1 MMSSS
6 GRATRFAF
14 VFSAACAIGLGL
26 SAPARA
32 DGIDVPRA
40 SRAIH
45 CNTITLVCE
54 NARTY
59 GLCPIGVTDV
69 GELVTGTLTTPGPTY
84 VRLIPMGNGYR
95 YAGRGI
101 WFDGKGDA
109 GRLYFG
115 HRRSVA
121 CAVEWH

>member
-1 MMSSS
+1 M
-6 GRATRFAF
+6 
-14 VFSAACAIGLGL
+14 
-26 SAPARA
+26 ARA
-32 DGIDVPRA
+32 DGIGVPQA
-40 SRAIH
+40 AATY

-54 NARTY
+54 NARSY

-101 WFDGKGDA
+101 WFDGKGSA

-115 HRRSVA
+115 SDNRSVA
-121 CAVEWH
+121 CSVNW

>member
-1 MMSSS
+1 MTLRPD
-6 GRATRFAF
+6 RALCFISL
-14 VFSAACAIGLGL
+14 FSTVCAIALG
-26 SAPARA
+26 AAGPARA
-32 DGIDVPRA
+32 DGIGLARGGA
-40 SRAIH
+40 TY

-59 GLCPIGVTDV
+59 GLCPIAVTDV

-101 WFDGKGDA
+101 WFDGKGAA
-109 GRLYFG
+109 GRLFFG
-115 HRRSVA
+115 QNRSVA

>member
-1 MMSSS
+1 MTRLLD
-6 GRATRFAF
+6 RAVRFVF
-14 VFSAACAIGLGL
+14 VFSVTCAITWGLLG
-26 SAPARA
+26 SARA
-32 DGIDVPRA
+32 DGIALPRA
-40 SRAIH
+40 AAAY
-45 CNTITLVCE
+45 CDTITLVCE

-69 GELVTGTLTTPGPTY
+69 GELVTATLTTPAPTY

-101 WFDGKGDA
+101 WFDGKGAA
-109 GRLYFG
+109 GRLFFG
-115 HRRSVA
+115 QNRSVA

>member
-1 MMSSS
+1 MILLLD
-6 GRATRFAF
+6 RTVRLAL
-14 VFSAACAIGLGL
+14 VFSVAYAIFFGVPG
-26 SAPARA
+26 SARA
-32 DGIDVPRA
+32 DGIDLPRA
-40 SRAIH
+40 SAAY

-54 NARTY
+54 NARSY

-69 GELVTGTLTTPGPTY
+69 GELVTGTLTAPGPTY

-101 WFDGKGDA
+101 WFDGKGAA
-109 GRLYFG
+109 GRLFFG